1 MRVDEIS
8 ERSVRLSRTAHS
20 WDVVVNLKS
29 TLKTVKLLFW
39 LVGILAFSSCS
50 KTDEQKLET
59 ILNSDELTIQQNTYG
74 GIAGYSEQIFKLKK
88 GEYELLLIIDEGT
101 DYQTFVRM
109 DEKKEL
115 LKSFIRDA
123 YENNNPN
130 KEMSNSCVTGI
141 DSEYILKSGLTTLKL
156 RPDEKCDSI
165 FNLIVYE

>member
-1 MRVDEIS
+1 M
-8 ERSVRLSRTAHS
+8 
-20 WDVVVNLKS
+20 
-29 TLKTVKLLFW
+29 KTVKLFFW
-39 LVGILAFSSCS
+39 IMAILVISSCS
-50 KTDEQKLET
+50 KTDEEKLDT
-59 ILNSDELTIQQNTYG
+59 ILNSDEITIQRNTYG
-74 GIAGYSEQIFKLKK
+74 GIAGYSEQIFNLKK
-88 GEYELLLIIDEGT
+88 GEYESLLIIDIGT

-123 YENNNPN
+123 YESHNPN

-141 DSEYILKSGLTTLKL
+141 DSEYILKSGWTTLKL